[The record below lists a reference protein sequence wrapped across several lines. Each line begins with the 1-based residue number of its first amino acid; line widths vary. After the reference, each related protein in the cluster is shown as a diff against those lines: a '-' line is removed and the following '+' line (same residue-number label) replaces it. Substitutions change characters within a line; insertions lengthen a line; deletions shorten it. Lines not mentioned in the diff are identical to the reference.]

1 MDENSGFNNG
11 LGNERINPLISQ
23 SAVESARSPMNSI
36 NTKIQAQFGPN
47 AAAYGRS
54 AVHAQGPGLVRLVEL
69 TQPQLD
75 WHVLDVATGAGHTAF
90 AFAPY
95 VTGVTAVDLTYP
107 MLTTATE
114 LARQRGLAN
123 IRFIQ
128 TVAEQLPFT
137 NASFDLVVCRVAA
150 HHFGEIGRFMSESAR
165 VLKPGGQLALLDNI
179 VPGSRRRGKKAELE
193 RRAGAYVNA
202 FEKLR
207 DPSHVRCL
215 SLDEWIDAYVTAG
228 FIIGHQETNTMPL
241 DFADWTARMQVSP
254 PNRQRLRAMLLQ
266 APEPV
271 LTFLTPQASGD
282 KIEFHL
288 HKAII
293 IGNLAN

>member
-1 MDENSGFNNG
+1 
-11 LGNERINPLISQ
+11 
-23 SAVESARSPMNSI
+23 MNQI
-36 NTKIQAQFGPN
+36 NTQVQAQFGPN

-69 TQPQLD
+69 TQPQPH
-75 WHVLDVATGAGHTAF
+75 WRVLDVATGAGHTAF

-95 VTGVTAVDLTYP
+95 VTEVTAVDLTYP

-114 LARQRGLAN
+114 LAQQRDLVN
-123 IRFIQ
+123 IRFVQ
-128 TVAEQLPFT
+128 TLAEQLPFT

-215 SLDEWIDAYVTAG
+215 SLDEWVDAFITAG
-228 FIIGHQETNTMPL
+228 FTVGHHETSLMPL
-241 DFADWTARMQVSP
+241 DFADWTARMQVSAV
-254 PNRQRLRAMLLQ
+254 NRQRLRALLLQ

-271 LTFLTPQASGD
+271 LTFLTPAVSGD

>member
-1 MDENSGFNNG
+1 M
-11 LGNERINPLISQ
+11 NP
-23 SAVESARSPMNSI
+23 I

-69 TQPQLD
+69 TRPQPD
-75 WHVLDVATGAGHTAF
+75 WRVLDVATGAGHTAF

-95 VTGVTAVDLTYP
+95 VREVTAVDITSP
-107 MLTTATE
+107 MLATAAD
-114 LARQRGLAN
+114 LARQRGLSN
-123 IRFIQ
+123 IRFVQ
-128 TVAEQLPFT
+128 APAEELSFA
-137 NASFDLVVCRVAA
+137 NNSFDLVVCRLAA

-165 VLKPGGQLALLDNI
+165 VLKPGGQLALLDNV

-215 SLDEWIDAYVTAG
+215 SLDEWIDAYITAG
-228 FIIGHQETNTMPL
+228 FTISHQETNTMPL
-241 DFADWTARMQVSP
+241 DFADWTARMKVASQ
-254 PNRQRLRAMLLQ
+254 NRQRLRAMLLQ

-271 LTFLTPQASGD
+271 LTFLTPAASGD

-293 IGNLAN
+293 IGQRADGVKTKSSYAEVR

>member
-1 MDENSGFNNG
+1 M
-11 LGNERINPLISQ
+11 NP
-23 SAVESARSPMNSI
+23 I

-69 TQPQLD
+69 TRPQPD
-75 WHVLDVATGAGHTAF
+75 WRVLDVATGAGHTAF
-90 AFAPY
+90 AFAAY
-95 VTGVTAVDLTYP
+95 VAEVTAVDITSP
-107 MLTTATE
+107 MLATATE
-114 LARQRGLAN
+114 LARQRGLSN
-123 IRFIQ
+123 IRFVQ
-128 TVAEQLPFT
+128 APAEELPFAT
-137 NASFDLVVCRVAA
+137 ESFELVVCRLAA
-150 HHFGEIGRFMSESAR
+150 HHFGEIGRFVSEAAR
-165 VLKPGGQLALLDNI
+165 VLKLGGQLALLDNI
-179 VPGSRRRGKKAELE
+179 VPGSRRRGKKAEME
-193 RRAGAYVNA
+193 RRAGAYLNA

-207 DPSHVRCL
+207 DPSHVCCL

-228 FIIGHQETNTMPL
+228 FTVVHQETNTMPL
-241 DFADWTARMQVSP
+241 DFADWTARMQVSL

-271 LTFLTPQASGD
+271 LTFLTPAASGD